1 MTRGLVRFI
10 YSIVMLLLLP
20 VALPWLAWRTI
31 RQTGRMDRIGDRL
44 GSWPYMQPQETIW
57 VHGAS
62 LGEIRA
68 AAPLVN
74 ALHKRYPY
82 RPVLVTSFSG
92 AGRAHA
98 QELFGERVMVAQLPY
113 DFPWFVR
120 RWLRS
125 VQPAIGVIIETEIW
139 PNLFAGCARYK
150 VPLLMIS
157 ARLSARSMRRYQK
170 MRSMIRAALQRVQ
183 VVFAQS
189 AGDAERF
196 RELGAPPERVSMGG
210 NLKFDIRFAD
220 DLVPRARAL
229 RQRTCPD
236 LAVLVA
242 GSTREGEE
250 QLVLKA
256 FTALRNRQPQSVLVL
271 APRHPERADAV
282 AALITKQGLT
292 CRRRSEGEVQLR
304 AGDVLLVDTLGE
316 LTLFYAAG
324 DVAFVGGSLV
334 PVGGHNLLE
343 PAALGKPVLAG
354 PSLGNVR
361 ESAQSLKEAGVLTL
375 VQDAKSLSEA
385 AAWLL
390 ANPNMCDRIGQVALD
405 AVTANR
411 GALENALKLIEAN
424 LKT

>member
-1 MTRGLVRFI
+1 MRFI

-20 VALPWLAWRTI
+20 VALPWLAWRTF
-31 RQTGRMDRIGDRL
+31 RQTGHMDRIGDRL
-44 GSWPYMQPQETIW
+44 GSWPYMQPHETIW

-74 ALHKRYPY
+74 ALHKSYPN
-82 RPVLVTSFSG
+82 RPILVTSFSG

-98 QELFGERVMVAQLPY
+98 RELFGDRAMVAQLPY

-125 VQPAIGVIIETEIW
+125 VQPAVGIIIETEIW

-157 ARLSARSMRRYQK
+157 ARLSARSMRRYRKLQGL
-170 MRSMIRAALQRVQ
+170 IRTALQRVQ

-196 RELGAPPERVSMGG
+196 RELGASPERVSMGG

-229 RQRTCPD
+229 RQRLCPK

-242 GSTREGEE
+242 GSTRDGEE
-250 QLVLKA
+250 QQVLQA
-256 FTALRNRQPQSVLVL
+256 FAEILRQQSGSVLVL
-271 APRHPERADAV
+271 APRHPERADTV
-282 AALITKQGLT
+282 AALIKKQGFV
-292 CRRRSEGEVQLR
+292 CRRRSEGETQLQP
-304 AGDVLLVDTLGE
+304 GDVLLVDTLGE

-343 PAALGKPVLAG
+343 PAALGKPVLSG

-361 ESAQSLKEAGVLTL
+361 ESAQALKEAGVLTL
-375 VQDAKSLSEA
+375 VQDAKSLADA

-390 ANPNMCDRIGQVALD
+390 ANPNMRDRIGQVALD

-411 GALENALKLIEAN
+411 GALERALKLIEPH
-424 LKT
+424 LKK